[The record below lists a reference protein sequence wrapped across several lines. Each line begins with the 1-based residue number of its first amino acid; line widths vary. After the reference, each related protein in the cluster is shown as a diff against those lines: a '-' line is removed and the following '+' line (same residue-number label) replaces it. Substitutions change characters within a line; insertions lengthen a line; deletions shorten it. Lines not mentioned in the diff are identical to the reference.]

1 MAFAAG
7 STNKAMSKVFSN
19 KTTGFGR
26 TSTLTTLPRE
36 TNQPLLIEVVFF
48 LALLHNIETIVPHA
62 RWRLP
67 EHPRRSK
74 ERRWERTWTAPRCWS
89 LWVSCFSACLYSL
102 IFEVVFST
110 PVISTLRFIIS
121 LVCAGTRTSPPVAK
135 ASQSPSPDLS
145 SDLWLDSKVELAILN
160 LTKQFYLRTCSG
172 GSDEDVDDD
181 VDDDYHPQ

>member
-1 MAFAAG
+1 M
-7 STNKAMSKVFSN
+7 
-19 KTTGFGR
+19 
-26 TSTLTTLPRE
+26 
-36 TNQPLLIEVVFF
+36 
-48 LALLHNIETIVPHA
+48 
-62 RWRLP
+62 
-67 EHPRRSK
+67 
-74 ERRWERTWTAPRCWS
+74 
-89 LWVSCFSACLYSL
+89 SCFSACLYSL

-172 GSDEDVDDD
+172 GSDDDVDND